1 MASDMRDDGVY
12 TRLDDFPMIDDDLS
26 WGIAMETFR
35 DVLTQEQRDEVL
47 EIFTKANM
55 EIPDARADD

>member
-1 MASDMRDDGVY
+1 MRDDFQYG
-12 TRLDDFPMIDDDLS
+12 RLDTYPLIDQDLS
-26 WGIAMETFR
+26 WAVALYTFKHEF
-35 DVLTQEQRDEVL
+35 TQEQRDAVL